1 MTKGKKDKDQ
11 FELDLNVAL
20 VLDNVTAITCH
31 GVRTSKPPA
40 AVHDIGNSL
49 VVAQAVAR
57 KERAERVLRSVGLMA

>member
-20 VLDNVTAITCH
+20 ALDNVTAITCH
-31 GVRTSKPPA
+31 VVRTSKPSA
-40 AVHDIGNSL
+40 AVHDIGSSL